1 MKKNHVKMLVLAVAM
16 GLQGQALAAESAVVD
31 SESYRQPGGIM
42 YFFEYG
48 MPDTVTASDDSLL
61 AIESTL
67 QKDGQHSLAWQF
79 SPGNTL
85 TFTQP
90 IGYKPFVANNT
101 DQSQS
106 TFTTWIYNASPLAG
120 TLRFSFLAQGQQASW
135 FDINMDFVGWR
146 QLLVPFSD
154 MQGQPSKQM
163 DQLIIETSQAGGSG
177 KIYLDQLMTSIPVD
191 PRWPTRDAVVP
202 YVNVAADV
210 APNRHWL
217 ALYRYSQ
224 FLQQHTHSV
233 LDGDVSRSVSVGSEV
248 EVIEKTLDEFILAND
263 KSLSNKQLQALKVRY
278 DSYQLAEHNG
288 VITGL
293 PLDNSNRLK
302 TFLDKGVN
310 KGLLN
315 QEGFDT
321 VFGIKLLR
329 EYGEYMLELAQALQG
344 DLVDEDRRTIEAMY
358 LKLTHYA
365 ITQGYTAGS
374 GLGTAHHMG
383 YTLRALFQAH
393 YLSRDLLAREGLAQ
407 QVSDMMA
414 WYSGTGRIYRPVE
427 EMTNF
432 NVDIMNTQ
440 LRGMLYSVLMQPDP
454 QQREAWLSQFSFWL
468 SQSITRSDGLGGG
481 FKTDG
486 SVFHH
491 AQHYP
496 AYAKGALKGLTP
508 VIEALSGTSFS
519 VTPQAHQTVKH
530 AVAMTEIYSN
540 DQLTLMS
547 VTGRHPDGEQSIE
560 LVPFKHMALA
570 GSPDGTQAIDL
581 DMAAAYLR
589 MAGKDDAFGR
599 YLVQQGMES
608 GVAPQGNWVM
618 NLASM
623 TIQRRS
629 DWVAAVRG
637 FSRYLV
643 SHESYANAN
652 RYGRYINYG
661 QLEIMGPESEARAFS
676 HDGWNWNRWPGTT
689 AVQLPYEALNAKLRN
704 VDTFSGLEEML
715 LSEQSFAG
723 GVGNGENG
731 LYAMVLQGHPKY
743 DASFQAHKSVFF
755 FDNRIVALGSG
766 ITTEQTAYPTQT
778 TLFQHAVYDDGERA
792 TVNGLPFAASEQQ
805 VDVKPTRFLQLR
817 DPDGN
822 AYFVSAAQDV
832 RVSQGEQVS
841 VHQKNSSTTQG
852 IFATAVIDHG
862 KAPLDGHY
870 EYAVLVKPE
879 QEQLD
884 TFARQLSSA
893 EHAPYQIVQQDER
906 AHVVSD
912 SESQTTGYAVFAA
925 DTEFDSGL
933 VAQVGAPA
941 MVMVMVATQGSQLQL
956 SLVNP
961 DLNLYQGRD
970 GTQYDAEGTLQEVS
984 IYSRK
989 WKDNPFK
996 AVDNRMV
1003 LRGQWMAASALP
1015 AGVTLHDMTNGHTEI
1030 RFSTVG
1036 AEPLQVLLTQQ

>member
-1 MKKNHVKMLVLAVAM
+1 MKNNGVKMLVLAVAM
-16 GLQGQALAAESAVVD
+16 GLQGQALATEPVAVD
-31 SESYRQPGGIM
+31 SESYRQPGGFM
-42 YFFEYG
+42 YFFEHG
-48 MPDTVTASDDSLL
+48 MPDTVTASDGGLV
-61 AIESTL
+61 AIDNAL

-85 TFTQP
+85 MFTQP

-106 TFTTWIYNASPLAG
+106 TFTTWIYNESPLAG
-120 TLRFSFLAQGQQASW
+120 TLRFSFLAEGQRASW
-135 FDINMDFVGWR
+135 FDINMDFSGWR

-154 MQGQPSKQM
+154 MQGQPSESM
-163 DQLIIETSQAGGSG
+163 DQMVIETMHAGGSG

-202 YVNVAADV
+202 YVNMAADV

-224 FLQQHTHSV
+224 FLQLHTSGQEA
-233 LDGDVSRSVSVGSEV
+233 DSAGADPEIAG
-248 EVIEKTLDEFILAND
+248 IEKTLDGFIAAED
-263 KSLSNKQLQALKVRY
+263 KVLSPTQRLALKSRY

-293 PLDNSNRLK
+293 PMDNSNRLK
-302 TFLDKGVN
+302 TFIDKGVN

-321 VFGIKLLR
+321 VFGVKLLR
-329 EYGEYMLELAQALQG
+329 EYGEYMLELAQVLRG
-344 DLVDEDRRTIEAMY
+344 DLAADERRTFEKMY
-358 LKLTHYA
+358 LDLTRYA

-407 QVSDMMA
+407 EVSDMMA

-440 LRGMLYSVLMQPDP
+440 LRGMLYSVLMQPDQ
-454 QQREAWLSQFSFWL
+454 QQRRAWLSQFSFWL
-468 SQSITRSDGLGGG
+468 SQSISHSDGLGGG
-481 FKTDG
+481 FKADG

-508 VIEALSGTSFS
+508 VIEALAGTPYAVS
-519 VTPQAHQTVKH
+519 PQAHQTVKH

-560 LVPFKHMALA
+560 LVPFQHMAMA
-570 GSPDGTQAIDL
+570 GSPDGTQAIDP

-661 QLEIMGPESEARAFS
+661 QLEIMGPEGEARAFS

-766 ITTEQTAYPTQT
+766 ITTEQAAYPTQT
-778 TLFQHAVYDDGERA
+778 TLFQHAVYADGEQAVVEGRA
-792 TVNGLPFAASEQQ
+792 MPASEQK
-805 VDVKPTRFLQLR
+805 VAVKQGSYLQLR

-822 AYFVSAAQDV
+822 AYFVAPAQDV

-841 VHQKNSSTTQG
+841 VHQKNSSATQG
-852 IFATAVIDHG
+852 TFATAVLDHG
-862 KAPLDGHY
+862 QAPRDGRY
-870 EYAVLVKPE
+870 EYAVLVQPE
-879 QEQLD
+879 QAQLD
-884 TFARQLSSA
+884 AFARQLASA
-893 EHAPYQIVQQDER
+893 EDTPYQVVQHDER

-912 SESQTTGYAVFAA
+912 SASTTTGYAVFVA
-925 DTEFDSGL
+925 DTEFAHGL
-933 VAQVGAPA
+933 VAQVASPA
-941 MVMVMVATQGSQLQL
+941 MVMAAIRGQLLQL

-970 GTQYDAEGTLQEVS
+970 GTQYDGEGIMQEVS

-989 WKDNPFK
+989 WKDNPFA

-1003 LRGQWMAASALP
+1003 LRGRWLAASALP
-1015 AGVTLHDMTNGHTEI
+1015 AGVTLHDMANGHTEI